1 MANRR
6 QCAVLAAKR
15 IRSQLVSDEE
25 TPGCQEIVT
34 TKTLATPALVN
45 KVSKRNFDALSP
57 SYDASFLSSSPSKR
71 LKSKQ
76 RPTTKLKDVPDL
88 QDRLFNA
95 SYTSPETETDTD
107 AHGCQFPMRQHSLL
121 YHRPLLL
128 QGLAGKQGRAGL
140 LDWFDS
146 VSTRRRMPW
155 RRDWINPKDYD
166 DATELRHALSVRA
179 YEVWISE
186 IMLQQTRVSVVI
198 DYWTRWMTKWPSMER
213 LAAAE
218 EDEVMSAWRGLGYYS
233 RSKRIHEA
241 AKLVINNPG
250 WRGLLPQDA
259 GELQA
264 KIPGIGR
271 YTAGA
276 ISSIVFG
283 KATSM
288 V

>member
-1 MANRR
+1 
-6 QCAVLAAKR
+6 
-15 IRSQLVSDEE
+15 
-25 TPGCQEIVT
+25 
-34 TKTLATPALVN
+34 
-45 KVSKRNFDALSP
+45 
-57 SYDASFLSSSPSKR
+57 
-71 LKSKQ
+71 
-76 RPTTKLKDVPDL
+76 
-88 QDRLFNA
+88 
-95 SYTSPETETDTD
+95 
-107 AHGCQFPMRQHSLL
+107 
-121 YHRPLLL
+121 
-128 QGLAGKQGRAGL
+128 
-140 LDWFDS
+140 
-146 VSTRRRMPW
+146 
-155 RRDWINPKDYD
+155 
-166 DATELRHALSVRA
+166 
-179 YEVWISE
+179 
-186 IMLQQTRVSVVI
+186 
-198 DYWTRWMTKWPSMER
+198 MTKWPSMER